1 MDIINAV
8 LTAFF
13 NLIFIPFKH
22 LDPVWPMLAISFVT
36 GILMLF
42 VFKATSDQKG
52 IKRAKNLVK
61 GHFLAIRL
69 YKDDISLM
77 FDTMKNILLSNLL
90 YMKQSLRPML
100 FLLIPMG
107 IVLIQIGAR
116 YEHRPLRIGEST
128 VLSLK
133 LNDDVQLDQV
143 RLDLPAGLSLE
154 IPPVR
159 VDAKK
164 EISWRI
170 KANVSGVFTL
180 AFKYHG
186 QVVDKQLAVIDEL
199 VPLSAEIAGNNLGV
213 TVMNPNERSLTEAS
227 FASLVSVV
235 YPAREFEFLGMETHW
250 LVAFFV
256 FSMVAAFSFKGILG
270 VEV

>member
-1 MDIINAV
+1 MDIINSI
-8 LTAFF
+8 LSAFF
-13 NLIFIPFKH
+13 DLLFRPFKNM
-22 LDPVWPMLAISFVT
+22 DPAWPMLVISFVT

-77 FDTMKNILLSNLL
+77 FETIKNILLSNLL
-90 YMKQSLRPML
+90 YMKQSVRPML
-100 FLLIPMG
+100 FLLVPVG
-107 IVLIQIGAR
+107 IVLIQLGTR
-116 YEHRPLRIGEST
+116 YEYRPLRIGETT

-133 LNDDVQLDQV
+133 LNEDVQLDEV
-143 RLDLPAGLSLE
+143 RLDLPEGLSLE

-159 VDAKK
+159 IETQK

-170 KANVSGVFTL
+170 KANASGVFNL
-180 AFKYHG
+180 AVKYRG
-186 QVVDKQLAVIDEL
+186 QVADKQLAVVDEL
-199 VPLSAEIAGNNLGV
+199 VPVSAQIASNDLGV
-213 TVMNPNERSLTEAS
+213 AVMNPDEHSLTDAS
-227 FASLVSVV
+227 FASLASVV
-235 YPAREFEFLGMETHW
+235 YPTREFDFFGMEMHW

-256 FSMVAAFSFKGILG
+256 FSLIAAFAFKGLLG